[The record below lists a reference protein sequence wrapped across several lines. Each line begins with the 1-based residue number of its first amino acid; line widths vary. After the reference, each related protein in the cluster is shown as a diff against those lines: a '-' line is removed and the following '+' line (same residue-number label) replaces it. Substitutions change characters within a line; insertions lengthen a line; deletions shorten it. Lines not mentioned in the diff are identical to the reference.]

1 MILTERGGYL
11 YKQLIKIVPGNQVDP
26 HVLIRAFLTVNLPEE
41 KDSEELSDY
50 LIEALRDDKNIEV
63 RRSIESYNLQE
74 FLSCVAP
81 YEVTD
86 LKSFLDIGDDFGMTD
101 SDLVLNLLIVKEF
114 EFKSIVTSQAS
125 LKGAYKTYLKKS
137 KSLSIRYIDDKG
149 GTFRR
154 FLNCIFSY
162 SLSSE
167 ETRIRQFGDKS
178 CDLRIRKIVEILY
191 DGFRLSRNEAAWL
204 CSEIINN
211 DLTRNQVESLL
222 REQIKYGMLGQTSPI
237 IRSGDG
243 RNTTDPKIAELA
255 DYLFKVN
262 LNSEGYQLA
271 CGLYLYQRRS
281 IDRRTDESGDVN
293 IEELS
298 NEVERPNDVALELS
312 SLHQMLFQNK
322 RFGTNRFLIVFPSPF
337 LVQKVIKDINLE
349 TFHVKFVMTDD
360 GLANLT
366 KAWVFDPKQTVK
378 RKKLLKDHVT
388 IEAYKNNSGEGEPYG
403 IIESCGYT
411 DILVEDVQDCREEE
425 YRSGIL
431 NILRTIDENCRLI
444 VFCRD
449 SDMRKDMALFHDVRK
464 ENLKGVII
472 IPTGT
477 VGIRQKTNIW
487 LADFNEDR
495 IEASTVNLDI
505 YEFVQ
510 AKYDDQERARRLF
523 VDYCS
528 PYPIDYTKY
537 MSGQNPLRFFLK
549 KSKTEVAEEKRRRPA
564 HFVEFCPEIAFKY
577 YEFKKST
584 SSGTYYVVY
593 FVDGEKEH
601 GRTTCYSAK
610 TREEFLTWLLN
621 EYIYRPVRVNKGT
634 REAGDNDPTSKTYDA
649 DEYGRRGQTYSYWIR
664 DVIGSQY
671 KDTNVSLRA
680 FWCFNPDLKTSLKL
694 SEDEYGLLR
703 LLVHSELGIK
713 YLSEI
718 DSELVNDVISEAEE
732 FGDIDVTYIIR
743 LLSMVLALA
752 VKKGHIRYNPLSDG
766 EGEIFSDRGVRKAL
780 ARRTFPEDKFRE
792 FFKKLDPPGGGTIK
806 AEDLALMIR
815 LLTGISTAE
824 VLALRWSDFLSFEG
838 YSVRFHA
845 LGIHKRMVPGSN
857 QPQNHS
863 KANCYRILPLGR
875 HLGEIMESKYLHEGG
890 EDARDRFIVASDE
903 SSPLSAKRI
912 SLAFLRNFKKLGIPD
927 IQIRIPKGDSG
938 FSEVILTKYYGDL
951 LQENFK
957 YWAMKTAGFSED
969 EICFMVGTNKVTTF
983 GKYYMDFNSEQSLL
997 YTHAKLNRL
1006 ESFLLYGSNANRIDR
1021 NVRTS
1026 LPEKIVYDTYR
1037 PIRVDLQFDP
1047 ENKSRNAEVEIV
1059 STFGVTVTEMIP
1071 FPESGGGE

>member
-1 MILTERGGYL
+1 MILTERGEYL

-26 HVLIRAFLTVNLPEE
+26 HVLIRAFLTVNLPKE
-41 KDSEELSDY
+41 KDSEELRDY
-50 LIEALRDDKNIEV
+50 LIEALLDDKNIEV

-222 REQIKYGMLGQTSPI
+222 REQIKYGVLGQTSPL
-237 IRSGDG
+237 IRSKDG
-243 RNTTDPKIAELA
+243 NKITDSKIGELA
-255 DYLFKVN
+255 DYFFKVI

-312 SLHQMLFQNK
+312 FLHQMLFQNK
-322 RFGTNRFLIVFPSPF
+322 RFGTNKFLIVFPSPF

-366 KAWVFDPKQTVK
+366 SAWVFDPKQTVK
-378 RKKLLKDHVT
+378 RKKLLKEHVT

-403 IIESCGYT
+403 IIEASGYT
-411 DILVEDVQDCREEE
+411 DILVEDVQGYSDGE
-425 YRSGIL
+425 YRRGIL
-431 NILRTIDENCRLI
+431 NILRNVDENCRLI

-449 SDMRKDMALFHDVRK
+449 SDMRKDRALFPHVHK
-464 ENLKGVII
+464 KNLKGVFT

-477 VGIRQKTNIW
+477 VGTRQKTNTW

-495 IEASTVNLDI
+495 IEDSVVNLAV

-510 AKYDDQERARRLF
+510 ARYDDQERVRRLF
-523 VDYCS
+523 IDYCS
-528 PYPIDYTKY
+528 QYPIDYTKY
-537 MSGQNPLRFFLK
+537 MSGQSSIRSYLK
-549 KSKTEVAEEKRRRPA
+549 NAKTDVSEEKRRKPA

-577 YEFKKST
+577 YEFRQSN
-584 SSGTYYVVY
+584 SEGTYYVAF
-593 FVDGEKEH
+593 FVDGEKEY
-601 GRTTCYSAK
+601 GRTTNYSAE
-610 TREEFLTWLLN
+610 THEEFLFWLLN

-634 REAGDNDPTSKTYDA
+634 REAGDNSTGKMYDA
-649 DEYGRRGQTYSYWIR
+649 DEYSRRGQTYSYWIR

-680 FWCFNPDLKTSLKL
+680 FWCFNPDIKSILKL
-694 SEDEYGLLR
+694 NDDEYEALKKS
-703 LLVHSELGIK
+703 VHSELGIK

-718 DSELVNDVISEAEE
+718 DSELVLDVISEAEE
-732 FGDIDVTYIIR
+732 FGNIDDTYIIE
-743 LLSMVLALA
+743 LLSRVLALA

-780 ARRTFPEDKFRE
+780 ARRTFPEDKFR
-792 FFKKLDPPGGGTIK
+792 FFFNMLDPPEGSIIK
-806 AEDLALMIR
+806 AENLALMIR

-824 VLALRWSDFLSFEG
+824 VLALRWSDFLTIEG

-845 LGIHKRMVPGSN
+845 LRIHKRMIPGSN

-863 KANCYRILPLGR
+863 KATCYRILPLGR

-890 EDARDRFIVASDE
+890 EDARDRFIVAADE

-957 YWAMKTAGFSED
+957 YWAMKMAGFSED

-983 GKYYMDFNSEQSLL
+983 GKYYMDFNSDQSLL

-1006 ESFLLYGSNANRIDR
+1006 ESFLLYGRNSNRID
-1021 NVRTS
+1021 NKVRTL
-1026 LPEKIVYDTYR
+1026 LPDKIEYDTYS
-1037 PIRVDLQFDP
+1037 PIRVDLQFDS
-1047 ENKSRNAEVEIV
+1047 ENKSRNAGVEIASTYGV
-1059 STFGVTVTEMIP
+1059 SITELIP